1 MNRNINNIELT
12 VSATNKQIV
21 TYFVSVF
28 SDSVE
33 DVASVCQGQSI
44 YKHAYKMS
52 CRTCNTKSYYRL

>member
-1 MNRNINNIELT
+1 VLMNRNINNIELT
-12 VSATNKQIV
+12 VSATNKQTV

-52 CRTCNTKSYYRL
+52 CRT